1 MLPDKNIFTSSLSN
15 FGHLDHWLPENEK
28 VNYSLDDLYDF
39 IKQAVTISSGVYFTI
54 YDKKHEFVRDNYLTD
69 DESELSFKK
78 ISVKDELISNMKKV
92 SSILP
97 KLRLDNL
104 NTSMGV
110 KFGLVKLDVKIQ
122 KTFDKAKPELNS
134 CFFAIQKIKDYI
146 LKTRKKSED
155 GVPLKLQKLQD
166 LLKYKHYIMQV
177 LSYMDD
183 LHQNNPKQFPI
194 GINSYE
200 TLEVEF
206 KKHLID
212 LGQEIIFAHTEF
224 VIGSELVNNAGSIL
238 QAIDNL
244 LIEYTAFFSIFDK
257 FFDYVSIGNVPEILT
272 KSMAESIDKQ
282 EKYVNDFLKIINI

>member
-1 MLPDKNIFTSSLSN
+1 MLPDKNIVTSSLSN
-15 FGHLDHWLPENEK
+15 FGELDYWLPENEK
-28 VNYSLDDLYDF
+28 INYSSDDLYDF
-39 IKQAVTISSGVYFTI
+39 IKQAATVSSGVYFTI
-54 YDKKHEFVRDNYLTD
+54 YDKKHEFVRDNYLND

-155 GVPLKLQKLQD
+155 GVPLKLQKLKD
-166 LLKYKHYIMQV
+166 LLKYKHYMMQV
-177 LSYMDD
+177 LPYMDD

-212 LGQEIIFAHTEF
+212 LEQEIIFAHTEF
-224 VIGSELVNNAGSIL
+224 VIGNGLVNNASSIL

-244 LIEYTAFFSIFDK
+244 LVEYTAFFSIFDK
-257 FFDYVSIGNVPEILT
+257 FFDYVSIGSIPETLT
-272 KSMAESIDKQ
+272 QSMSEAIDKQ
-282 EKYVNDFLKIINI
+282 EKHVNDLLKTIQ